1 MDTDIDTNMDMNT
14 DTNKTSTSDQFNSSL
29 LKIQSLENEFKIV
42 MKQYEEAHLNYINSL
57 NSNSNSIQNITKPVI
72 FKEGDTDYPQGT
84 INDKQQYEIIRDKTI
99 YGYDIPLTST
109 SSRRSIEGC
118 TKECNNTPECNSF
131 GWISE
136 LTGCWLKDKNGI
148 NSAVPRSGADIYH
161 KFSPVNK
168 NTFNMVSIPASTW
181 IGTSPLSE
189 GAVDSVDEC
198 KAMCSNDSTCTG
210 ATYNSKKSYCWTKI
224 GTGDIQ
230 SSSDTTDTALVSELT
245 QNLSTIQS
253 LNNRLTVLTQ
263 QIDTE
268 TNKVLPEAKREI
280 DSKNASKG
288 KLHTIYDQLK
298 EDRIKIDNQL
308 KEYQKIDQSYIDT
321 NIYVNE
327 KNSKYI
333 LWGLFAII
341 ILFYTLKTL
350 FFPNISSNIF
360 KFIFWVIMSILFMIT
375 TTRLNNSSGFL
386 LWWILI
392 TIVIFIQM
400 KFLPSP

>member
-1 MDTDIDTNMDMNT
+1 MDESS
-14 DTNKTSTSDQFNSSL
+14 TSTSDQFNSSL

-57 NSNSNSIQNITKPVI
+57 NSNSNSIQNMDKSII
-72 FKEGDTDYPQGT
+72 FKDGDTNYPKGT
-84 INDKQQYEIIRDKTI
+84 NNDKQKYEIMRDKTI
-99 YGYDIPLTST
+99 YGYDIPLTTS

-148 NSAVPRSGADIYH
+148 NAAVSRTGADIYH
-161 KFSPVNK
+161 KFSPENK
-168 NTFNMVSIPASTW
+168 NIVNMVSIPASTW
-181 IGTSPLSE
+181 NGTNALSE
-189 GAVDSVDEC
+189 GPVKSVDEC

-210 ATYNSKKSYCWTKI
+210 ATYNSTKSYCWTKI
-224 GTGDIQ
+224 GTGEVQ
-230 SSSDTTDTALVSELT
+230 ASSDTTDIALVSDLT
-245 QNLSTIQS
+245 QNLSIIQS
-253 LNNRLTVLTQ
+253 LNKRLSVLIQ
-263 QIDTE
+263 QIDNE
-268 TNKVLPEAKREI
+268 MNKVLPEAKREI
-280 DSKNASKG
+280 DIKNVSKG

-333 LWGLFAII
+333 LWSIFAVI
-341 ILFYTLKTL
+341 ILFYTLKSM
-350 FFPNISSNIF
+350 FFPNVSSNIF
-360 KFIFWVIMSILFMIT
+360 KFIFWIIMSILFMVT
-375 TTRLNNSSGFL
+375 TTRLNSSAGFL
-386 LWWILI
+386 LWGVLI
-392 TIVIFIQM
+392 TLVIFIQM
-400 KFLPSP
+400 KFIPIP